1 MTIDTDALAAL
12 GDNWMIRTD
21 NDGGGYRGFRWAP
34 VGEWTECPRW
44 SDETTADCESGGLF
58 GQGPGGYGYAQ
69 AGARFVFCETG
80 PERMAVEGNKVK
92 VRRARILYVGA
103 DAFDAL
109 FFVTGGI
116 FPGSLDLRGCTLPK
130 GLALPQTVGDWLD
143 LSDCT
148 LPEGLALPQTVG
160 GWLNLRDCTLPDGLA
175 LPQTVGGRIYR

>member
-116 FPGSLDLRGCTLPK
+116 FPGSL
-130 GLALPQTVGDWLD
+130 
-143 LSDCT
+143 
-148 LPEGLALPQTVG
+148 
-160 GWLNLRDCTLPDGLA
+160 NLRDCTLP
-175 LPQTVGGRIYR
+175 

>member
-1 MTIDTDALAAL
+1 MTIDTDALTAL
-12 GDNWMIRTD
+12 GDNWMVRTD
-21 NDGGGYRGFRWAP
+21 NDGAGYGGFRWAP

-44 SDETTADCESGGLF
+44 SEKTRADCESGGLF
-58 GQGPGGYGYAQ
+58 GQGPGGYGHAQ
-69 AGARFVFCETG
+69 PGTRFVFCETG

-109 FFVTGGI
+109 SFVAGGS
-116 FPGSLDLRGCTLPK
+116 FPGALDLRGCTLPE
-130 GLALPQTVGDWLD
+130 GLALPQTVGGSLD

-160 GWLNLRDCTLPDGLA
+160 GSLYLSDCTLPEGLA

>member
-1 MTIDTDALAAL
+1 MTIDPDALAAL
-12 GDNWMIRTD
+12 GDNWMVRTD
-21 NDGGGYRGFRWAP
+21 NDGEGYLGFRWAP

-44 SDETTADCESGGLF
+44 SDETTADFESGGLF

-92 VRRARILYVGA
+92 VRRARILHVGA

-116 FPGSLDLRGCTLPK
+116 FPGSLYLRG
-130 GLALPQTVGDWLD
+130 
-143 LSDCT
+143 CT

-160 GWLNLRDCTLPDGLA
+160 GC
-175 LPQTVGGRIYR
+175 IYS